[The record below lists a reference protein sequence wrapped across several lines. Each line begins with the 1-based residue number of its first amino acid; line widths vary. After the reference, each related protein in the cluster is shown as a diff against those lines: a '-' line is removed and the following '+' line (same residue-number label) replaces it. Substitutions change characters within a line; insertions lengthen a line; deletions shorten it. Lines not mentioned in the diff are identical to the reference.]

1 MNSGETLWENALMTV
16 QPQLSKVV
24 FQTWLAATKV
34 ESFDGKEIIINVP
47 TPMALDHIKKN
58 LSEILDKALTE
69 HANSPVQ
76 AVFKLRNAQVNG
88 LPGRTVDESGEGG
101 APHKNA
107 DTFNP
112 RYTFDTFVIGE
123 RNKFAHAASVA
134 VAERPA
140 ERYNP
145 FFLYG
150 GVGLGKTHLMNAI
163 AQRALRLNPA
173 TKVVY
178 VTSEMFVRE
187 FIAALQSHTVDD
199 FRNKYRR
206 LDILL
211 IDDIQFI
218 SGKESTQ
225 EEFFHTFNALYNDHK
240 QIVLTS
246 DRPPHDIP
254 DLEDR
259 LRSRFAGGL
268 LADIQPPE
276 FETRV
281 AIMRK
286 KARGEGIDIPDNAV
300 FLIASRIETNV
311 RELEGALIRVIAF
324 SSMMNLDIDEK
335 LVEQALADLMPPVAQ
350 RPITAGDIQKAVSAH
365 FRIKV
370 EDLKARSRK
379 RDIACARQVA
389 MFLTR
394 EMTGLSLPKIGEEFG
409 GRDHTTV
416 IHACEKIQQDIVKN
430 HQLARSIVKLRDAL
444 NRHSD

>member
-1 MNSGETLWENALMTV
+1 MTNSGEALWENALMTV
-16 QPQLSKVV
+16 QPKLSKVV
-24 FQTWLAATKV
+24 FQTWLAATRV
-34 ESFDGKEIIINVP
+34 ESFDGQEIIINVP

-58 LSEILDKALTE
+58 LSAILDKALTE
-69 HANSPVQ
+69 HAHRPVQ
-76 AVFKLRNAQVNG
+76 AVFRLPDAQQG
-88 LPGRTVDESGEGG
+88 GQHAREQDGMFGG
-101 APHKNA
+101 AGAAPA
-107 DTFNP
+107 PFNP

-134 VAERPA
+134 VSERPA

-163 AQRALRLNPA
+163 AHRALRLNPA
-173 TKVVY
+173 IKVQY
-178 VTSEMFVRE
+178 VTSEMFVRD
-187 FIAALQSHTVDD
+187 FISALQSHTVDD

-281 AIMRK
+281 AILRK
-286 KARGEGIDIPDNAV
+286 KARSEGIDIPDDAV

-324 SSMMNLDIDEK
+324 SSMMNLDIDEN
-335 LVEQALADLMPPVAQ
+335 LTEHALADLVPPPER
-350 RPITAGDIQKAVSAH
+350 RPITAADVQKAVSAH
-365 FRIKV
+365 FRVKLD
-370 EDLKARSRK
+370 DLKARSRK
-379 RDIACARQVA
+379 RDIAYARQVA

-394 EMTGLSLPKIGEEFG
+394 ELTGLSLPKIGGEFG

-416 IHACEKIQQDIVKN
+416 LHACEKIHHDCLSD
-430 HQLARSIVKLRDAL
+430 HQTARSIAKLREAL
-444 NRHSD
+444 VQRND